1 MHPRCGHLWQLIGIL
16 ALVALTLGGGLR
28 TAHAQEGAA
37 VSIVD
42 FAFDPAAVEV
52 PVGATVT
59 WTNTGAAPHTATAS
73 DGTFDSGELAPG
85 ASFSHTFAAAGTFPY
100 VCQIHPQMTGTVTV
114 VEAAAAAQDDEA
126 DQPRR
131 RDRATPAAADG
142 QDAQGGGAEPARVP
156 RTGVGTMA
164 LAERSGSLAL
174 LAGLAAVVL
183 GAGAVVAYRRS

>member
-1 MHPRCGHLWQLIGIL
+1 MHPRCGHLWQLIGIF
-16 ALVALTLGGGLR
+16 AIVALNLGGAQA
-28 TAHAQEGAA
+28 TVHAQEGAA

-42 FAFDPAAVEV
+42 FAFEPAAVEI

-59 WTNTGAAPHTATAS
+59 WTNNGAAPHTATAS
-73 DGTFDSGELAPG
+73 DGTFDSGQLAPG
-85 ASFSHTFAAAGTFPY
+85 ATFSHTFTAAGTFPY
-100 VCQIHPQMTGTVTV
+100 VCQIHPEMTGTVTV
-114 VEAAAAAQDDEA
+114 VEAATAAQGDESE
-126 DQPRR
+126 QPRR

-142 QDAQGGGAEPARVP
+142 QGGGAEPAQVP

-164 LAERSGSLAL
+164 LAERSGGLVL

>member
-1 MHPRCGHLWQLIGIL
+1 MHPRFRHLWQLIGIL
-16 ALVALTLGGGLR
+16 AMIAIVLGVGLDR
-28 TAHAQEGAA
+28 ARAQEGAA

-42 FAFDPAAVEV
+42 FAFDPAAVEI

-73 DGTFDSGELAPG
+73 DGTFDSGQLAPG
-85 ASFSHTFAAAGTFPY
+85 ATFSHTFNAAGTFPY
-100 VCQIHPQMTGTVTV
+100 ICQIHPQMTGTVTV
-114 VEAAAAAQDDEA
+114 VDAAAAAQGDEA
-126 DQPRR
+126 EQPRR

-142 QDAQGGGAEPARVP
+142 QDGQGGGAEPAQVP
-156 RTGVGTMA
+156 RTGVGTTT
-164 LAERSGSLAL
+164 LAELSGGLAL

>member
-16 ALVALTLGGGLR
+16 ALVALTLGGGLG

-114 VEAAAAAQDDEA
+114 VEAAAAAQGDEA

-142 QDAQGGGAEPARVP
+142 QDAQGGGVETARVP

-164 LAERSGSLAL
+164 LVERSGGLVL

-183 GAGAVVAYRRS
+183 GAGAIVAYRRS

>member
-1 MHPRCGHLWQLIGIL
+1 MHPRCGHLGQLIGIL

-28 TAHAQEGAA
+28 TANAQEGAA

-114 VEAAAAAQDDEA
+114 VEAAAAAQGDEA

-164 LAERSGSLAL
+164 LTERSGSLAL